1 MRSHGTPSAAVA
13 IQAGRIRAVAIQAGR
28 IRAVAMQAGRIRAVV
43 IQAGRI
49 QPGASRQDLAVVVN
63 QAPRRRKVAES
74 RVPSEARTKGV
85 VRRWRAT
92 VGSQAA
98 KARPHNPRKEVVVAA
113 VVPVVAAVAVPAVV
127 AVAAV
132 AVPAVVAAAEE
143 DKEVRTCIP
152 THGKTKS
159 GY

>member
-1 MRSHGTPSAAVA
+1 MRSHGSPPAAGASQVSRNLA
-13 IQAGRIRAVAIQAGR
+13 VVIQAGRIQAG
-28 IRAVAMQAGRIRAVV
+28 A

-49 QPGASRQDLAVVVN
+49 QPGASRQDLAVVLN

-74 RVPSEARTKGV
+74 RVPSEARRKGV
-85 VRRWRAT
+85 VRRWRVT

-98 KARPHNPRKEVVVAA
+98 KARPHNPRKEVVAA

-132 AVPAVVAAAEE
+132 AAAEE
-143 DKEVRTCIP
+143 DKEVRTCIS

-159 GY
+159 GC